1 MGQEKHHNL
10 EKNYPTTLQKN
21 FVKEILLLYLV
32 LHLGID
38 ECAHSGAISKTIAV
52 VAGGFNEI
60 LKGEKRIL
68 AQNILDHNGLILSEY
83 EEDYPPLS
91 YQFLE
96 RNRLISALSDAV
108 IIVEAPIK
116 SGAMNTANHAIK
128 QGKKIFAVPW
138 NLDYWKG
145 EGCNNL
151 LVEGASPILNHT
163 QILAYLY
170 ASSKQLTLDDLMDLN
185 INEISSTKKV
195 PEEYVG
201 YYEFIKENA
210 PVSTQELITFFNNKS
225 IPEITSDLSLME
237 IEGYIRQNEDLNYTI
252 L

>member
-1 MGQEKHHNL
+1 MYQGL
-10 EKNYPTTLQKN
+10 P
-21 FVKEILLLYLV
+21 
-32 LHLGID
+32 LGID
-38 ECAHSGAISKTIAV
+38 ECAHSGAINKTIAV

-68 AQNILDHNGLILSEY
+68 AQNILDHNGLIISEY
-83 EEDYPPLS
+83 DENIPPLN

-96 RNRLISALSDAV
+96 RNRLISALSTAV
-108 IIVEAPIK
+108 IIIEAPIK
-116 SGAMNTANHAIK
+116 SGAMNTAKHAVE
-128 QGKKIFAVPW
+128 QGKKLFAVPW
-138 NLDYWKG
+138 NVDYWKG
-145 EGCNNL
+145 EGCNSL

-170 ASSKQLTLDDLMDLN
+170 ASSKQLTLDDLN
-185 INEISSTKKV
+185 INEKSSTKSV
-195 PEEYVG
+195 PEEYIC

-237 IEGYIRQNEDLNYTI
+237 IEGYIKQNDDLNYIT